1 MDGVMIFLIAT
12 GAFVLGIAVAVLVL
26 RSAQIK
32 GEASTPGETPPDADG
47 QELDKEREL
56 LEKSTRS
63 MREILVGLALA
74 VKNLEGAASN
84 SNSKLTTVRNTLN
97 TMSLPADIGKCQELI
112 LAEVD
117 KVIRTNTELR
127 GELGKA
133 QEQLARQKQLI
144 DSLQIAATT
153 DRLTKVGN
161 RASFEDFFRA
171 AYERFKLGGA
181 PFSLIML
188 DVDHFKR
195 INDEHGHIIGDR
207 VLEALADKLRVCLR
221 ATDFIARY
229 GGEEFAVIL
238 EKSSLSESIH
248 VAENLRDSVE
258 TTVFRVEGKHL
269 RLTVSMGCA
278 SAERGDNTKDIIARA
293 DEELYKAK
301 RYGRNVVFPR
311 GV

>member
-12 GAFVLGIAVAVLVL
+12 GAFVLGIAVAVLFL
-26 RSAQIK
+26 RGGQAKGAEDSG
-32 GEASTPGETPPDADG
+32 GEAPADG
-47 QELDKEREL
+47 EELEKEREL

-97 TMSLPADIGKCQELI
+97 TLSLPADIGKCQELI

-144 DSLQIAATT
+144 DNLQIAATT

-181 PFSLIML
+181 AFSLIML

-238 EKSSLSESIH
+238 EKSSLSEAIH

-258 TTVFRVEGKHL
+258 TTVFKVEGKHL
-269 RLTVSMGCA
+269 RMTISLGCA